1 MDFCIYIGEDANMVM
16 KEEIIRKYV
25 RDLDGLLKEIKL
37 WEKEGTV
44 LHQTCM
50 HAALIGTN

>member
-1 MDFCIYIGEDANMVM
+1 MVM